1 MQVVVGDL
9 LVLSG
14 GDKVAADGV
23 LAGGD
28 HGALQVDES
37 SLTGESEAVHK
48 GTDSDPWIRWGSSVR
63 VRWGCRAA

>member
-1 MQVVVGDL
+1 M
-9 LVLSG
+9 LSA

-23 LAGGD
+23 LVGGD

-48 GTDSDPWIRWGSSVR
+48 GTGDDPWIRWGSAR
-63 VRWGCRAA
+63 VRARCGGA